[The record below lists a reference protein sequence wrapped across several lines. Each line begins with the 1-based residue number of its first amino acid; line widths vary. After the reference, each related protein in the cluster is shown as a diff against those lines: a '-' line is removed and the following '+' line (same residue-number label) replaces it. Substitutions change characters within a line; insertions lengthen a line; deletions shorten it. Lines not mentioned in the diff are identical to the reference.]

1 MRERKKA
8 LISALR
14 SANPLGGSPMRWRGR
29 GLARVLLLL
38 FVAAAIAAA
47 AAAFGIARDYGYLRA
62 SILTGSPVA
71 QDKLDVA
78 AFVMQEDAEFLRT
91 VIHQYGLDIVAPQDL
106 HAQERP
112 LGRHHRIALIG
123 AKTGR
128 VIFDGP
134 WSEGAPNFL
143 QCVSLEV
150 ARLPVMQQS
159 VC

>member
-1 MRERKKA
+1 MQLPAPHEGTKKSADLSVAFGKPARRFADALAWERPCPC
-8 LISALR
+8 SA
-14 SANPLGGSPMRWRGR
+14 SAFRGR
-29 GLARVLLLL
+29 CDRS
-38 FVAAAIAAA
+38 
-47 AAAFGIARDYGYLRA
+47 DYGYLRA